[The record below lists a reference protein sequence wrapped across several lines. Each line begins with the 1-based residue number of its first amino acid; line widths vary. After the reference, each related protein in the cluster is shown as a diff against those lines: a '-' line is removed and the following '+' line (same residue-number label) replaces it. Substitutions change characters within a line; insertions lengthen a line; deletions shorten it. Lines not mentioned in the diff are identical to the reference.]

1 MTGFVG
7 GFVAA
12 LLLVAAIVC
21 LIWALNELNDERRK
35 TRELEIELAA
45 IKANRERQNVD
56 IK

>member
-12 LLLVAAIVC
+12 LLLVAAVLC
-21 LIWALNELNDERRK
+21 LAWALNELNEERRK
-35 TRELEIELAA
+35 SKDLEIKLAA
-45 IKANRERQNVD
+45 IEANRKNQSVD

>member
-1 MTGFVG
+1 MTGFIG

-12 LLLVAAIVC
+12 LLLVAAILC
-21 LIWALNELNDERRK
+21 LAWALNELNEERRK
-35 TRELEIELAA
+35 TRDLEVELAA

>member
-7 GFVAA
+7 GFIAA
-12 LLLVAAIVC
+12 ILLVAAILC
-21 LIWALNELNDERRK
+21 LVWALDELNNERRK
-35 TRELEIELAA
+35 TKDLEIELAA

>member
-12 LLLVAAIVC
+12 LLLVAAILC
-21 LIWALNELNDERRK
+21 LAWALNELNYERKKSRD
-35 TRELEIELAA
+35 LEIELAT
-45 IKANRERQNVD
+45 IKANREKQSLD

>member
-12 LLLVAAIVC
+12 ILLVAAILC
-21 LIWALNELNDERRK
+21 LVWALNELNYERQKSRD
-35 TRELEIELAA
+35 LEIKVAQME
-45 IKANRERQNVD
+45 ANRKSQNVD

>member
-12 LLLVAAIVC
+12 LLLVAAILC
-21 LIWALNELNDERRK
+21 LAWALNELNDERRK
-35 TRELEIELAA
+35 SRDLEIELAA
-45 IKANRERQNVD
+45 MKANREKQSLD

>member
-12 LLLVAAIVC
+12 ILLVAAILC
-21 LIWALNELNDERRK
+21 LVWALNELNEERRK
-35 TRELEIELAA
+35 VKDLEIKLAQ
-45 IKANRERQNVD
+45 IESNRKAQSVD

>member
-12 LLLVAAIVC
+12 LLLVAAILC
-21 LIWALNELNDERRK
+21 LAWALNELNDERRK
-35 TRELEIELAA
+35 SRDLEIELATM
-45 IKANRERQNVD
+45 KANREKQNVD

>member
-21 LIWALNELNDERRK
+21 LIWALNELNEERRK

>member
-21 LIWALNELNDERRK
+21 LIWALNELNEERRK
-35 TRELEIELAA
+35 TRDLEIELAA

>member
-12 LLLVAAIVC
+12 ILCLV
-21 LIWALNELNDERRK
+21 WAVNELNDERRK

-45 IKANRERQNVD
+45 MKANREKQSLD

>member
-35 TRELEIELAA
+35 TRDLEIELAA

>member
-12 LLLVAAIVC
+12 LLLVAAVLCIA
-21 LIWALNELNDERRK
+21 WALNELNEERRK
-35 TRELEIELAA
+35 SKDLEIKLAA
-45 IKANRERQNVD
+45 IEANRKNQSVD

>member
-21 LIWALNELNDERRK
+21 LIWALNELNEERRK
-35 TRELEIELAA
+35 NRDLEIELAA
-45 IKANRERQNVD
+45 IKANRERQTLD

>member
-12 LLLVAAIVC
+12 LLLVAAILC
-21 LIWALNELNDERRK
+21 LAWALNELNDERRK
-35 TRELEIELAA
+35 SKELEIRLAQME
-45 IKANRERQNVD
+45 ANRKSQSVD

>member
-35 TRELEIELAA
+35 TRELEIELAR
-45 IKANRERQNVD
+45 IKSNRETQSLD